1 MVLAVA
7 LHTTAMLVVMAVVAS
22 VLYRWFGL
30 ALLRKSW
37 INFDL
42 IWAVALLVVGA
53 TALWMAFGAGG
64 HAV

>member
-1 MVLAVA
+1 MPPGPYLAC
-7 LHTTAMLVVMAVVAS
+7 S

-30 ALLRKSW
+30 AILRKSW

-53 TALWMAFGAGG
+53 TALWTALGAGG
-64 HAV
+64 HAA